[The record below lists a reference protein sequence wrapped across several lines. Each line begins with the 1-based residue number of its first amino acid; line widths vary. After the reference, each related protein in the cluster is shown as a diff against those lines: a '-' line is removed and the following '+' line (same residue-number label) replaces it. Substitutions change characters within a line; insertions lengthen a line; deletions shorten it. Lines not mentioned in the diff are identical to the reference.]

1 MDGITSMSLVKR
13 CISVHLKVESVIASV
28 CHEIKECSVQCLAYL
43 SSKVCWQNRPKKVI
57 IFRKIGKMEVT
68 LKSLDGDREVTE

>member
-1 MDGITSMSLVKR
+1 MSLVKR

-57 IFRKIGKMEVT
+57 IFKKMGKMGKKIGSKNIGLLELDQVT
-68 LKSLDGDREVTE
+68 NM